1 MEPRRGRRP
10 ARAQKTTNPTAR
22 GRPRGSSI
30 GREDPS
36 RHPAGCRSSPGELPP
51 QGPRE
56 GRTPPT
62 LYSKA
67 HALGDLGADI
77 RPQTTLA
84 CAIPTVDG
92 NLHLS
97 RKVDGSLSSSLR
109 TATRVPSRRLHRRS
123 TRPGKGETLRD
134 KVIEAVLMNRSRLQP
149 ACCHAP
155 HTPIPLN
162 LTSGLITRRSG
173 FVLSLCQKSYI
184 HARRPS
190 LSSSLVGKGSID
202 YVRRAI
208 HLNHGDER
216 AAAELLFEWCH
227 SRKEVLE
234 TFVSDDEIKKR
245 VKRAVRK
252 VRRELAG

>member
-1 MEPRRGRRP
+1 M
-10 ARAQKTTNPTAR
+10 
-22 GRPRGSSI
+22 
-30 GREDPS
+30 
-36 RHPAGCRSSPGELPP
+36 
-51 QGPRE
+51 
-56 GRTPPT
+56 
-62 LYSKA
+62 
-67 HALGDLGADI
+67 
-77 RPQTTLA
+77 
-84 CAIPTVDG
+84 
-92 NLHLS
+92 
-97 RKVDGSLSSSLR
+97 
-109 TATRVPSRRLHRRS
+109 
-123 TRPGKGETLRD
+123 RD
-134 KVIEAVLMNRSRLQP
+134 KVMESVLMNRSRLQP
-149 ACCHAP
+149 VLPRP
-155 HTPIPLN
+155 HTPTPLN
-162 LTSGLITRRSG
+162 LTPGLITRRSG